1 MGSVYKP
8 TGRNGKEC
16 RVYWAKW
23 YQNGRAIRESTG
35 TDKKGEA
42 VRFLALRE
50 GAKAHGITLPPR
62 ADRLT
67 YPEVMADLMAHY
79 ERTKKRKLRS
89 ADSLRKPLDRYF
101 SGYRAAGIGPL
112 QAAHYAT
119 HRQAAGV
126 SNATINREF

>member
-1 MGSVYKP
+1 MGSIYKP

-62 ADRLT
+62 ADRALFILAPGLAVKASFYS
-67 YPEVMADLMAHY
+67 YPGETFV
-79 ERTKKRKLRS
+79 
-89 ADSLRKPLDRYF
+89 
-101 SGYRAAGIGPL
+101 
-112 QAAHYAT
+112 
-119 HRQAAGV
+119 GV
-126 SNATINREF
+126 L